1 MQFDADPRDYA
12 LFSRPILP
20 QRRNPAVLLL
30 VDRSGSMTANRLID
44 RALEGTVLLIEVC
57 TRIGVPAAVWSFATG
72 IEEELG
78 WDDSLDSAARRR
90 IGSLPGRCDGTTDM
104 ATALAATGQAFA
116 DRHGDP
122 KLLFVIGD
130 GAPDDRDTTLAAANQ
145 LEREGLITIGLGL
158 GPGTAPLAAYFQRSV
173 VEITPETLVDRLAG
187 LLGESLLAST

>member
-1 MQFDADPRDYA
+1 
-12 LFSRPILP
+12 
-20 QRRNPAVLLL
+20 
-30 VDRSGSMTANRLID
+30 MTANRLID

-57 TRIGVPAAVWSFATG
+57 NRIGVPAAVWSFANG
-72 IEEELG
+72 IQEELA
-78 WDDSLDSAARRR
+78 WDDPLDTAARRR
-90 IGSLPGRCDGTTDM
+90 IGSGRCDGTTDM
-104 ATALAATGQAFA
+104 AAALAATGQAFA
-116 DRHGDP
+116 NRHGDP